1 MGTKIKYNVT
11 DFKNAIK
18 YCQDAYN
25 ELTSIKEP
33 DGEIS
38 IQMKYVLK
46 CYMDVLGTICN
57 NILMQKDAISNI
69 YNALENVDGNTQKSG
84 IAETERQKALALA
97 EENRRRKRVEQQQKH
112 GSGIAET
119 ERQKALALAEENR
132 RRKQQTKGN
141 NNTSSSY
148 STNTQT
154 VNNSAPSGLV
164 TGVIGLPAMVVKPT
178 ESDVKTPI
186 QPTVDIRT
194 ESYQKLEN
202 LLKNGTITSETTALY
217 DTLKTLG
224 MGDEADSLL
233 KKYGYVASKDA
244 NGNTVISKIKS
255 ETTKTDSTKVPNNSN
270 TDKKNNDSD
279 NDKKN
284 TDSDDEVVA
293 PEVKPADNNQAND
306 SSKNSYTNVDRKEYS
321 SGNRKDISGNT
332 DASTTQN
339 TETKPETS
347 NDTNTIKDNSNKV
360 LDSKNKTNVIN
371 ITDDSTSD
379 SKKSSGM
386 GAAVPIGLGA
396 IATGA
401 AAVAGVRYVKNRHEG
416 QEEYDEDYDDED
428 NKLDDG
434 NNQYVDSAQY
444 SNENDYTSDDYLG
457 PAGSTYTDVDNNDVE
472 DNYVDPEELE
482 TDSDDS
488 DFSNDK
494 VLEQLNF
501 DGQ

>member
-69 YNALENVDGNTQKSG
+69 YNALENVDGNTQTSG
-84 IAETERQKALALA
+84 MAETERQKALALA

-132 RRKQQTKGN
+132 RRKQQSKGN

-148 STNTQT
+148 STNTQSVT
-154 VNNSAPSGLV
+154 NSAPSNLA
-164 TGVIGLPAMVVKPT
+164 TGIIGLPSMVITPN
-178 ESDVKTPI
+178 ENEVKTRI
-186 QPTVDIRT
+186 QPTVDVRT
-194 ESYQKLEN
+194 ESYQKLGN

-233 KKYGYVASKDA
+233 KKYGYEASKDA
-244 NGNTVISKIKS
+244 NGNTIISKIKS
-255 ETTKTDSTKVPNNSN
+255 GSTENDSTKVPSGSN

-279 NDKKN
+279 G
-284 TDSDDEVVA
+284 EVVA
-293 PEVKPADNNQAND
+293 PEAKPSDNNKKEN
-306 SSKNSYTNVDRKEYS
+306 SNKTSYTTVTRKEYAS
-321 SGNRKDISGNT
+321 SNRKYTSG
-332 DASTTQN
+332 DGSTTQVTDSTPN
-339 TETKPETS
+339 TTDKNTS
-347 NDTNTIKDNSNKV
+347 IIDNSGKELPKHNKPNGKV
-360 LDSKNKTNVIN
+360 ITIDDDVPNV
-371 ITDDSTSD
+371 T
-379 SKKSSGM
+379 KKSNGI
-386 GAAVPIGLGA
+386 GAAIPIGLGA
-396 IATGA
+396 IAAGA
-401 AAVAGVRYVKNRHEG
+401 AATAGVRYVKKRHDN
-416 QEEYDEDYDDED
+416 QEEYDEEYDDE
-428 NKLDDG
+428 NNALDDN
-434 NNQYVDSAQY
+434 NNQYVDSAEY
-444 SNENDYTSDDYLG
+444 NSGDDYTSDDYLG
-457 PAGSTYTDVDNNDVE
+457 PAGSTYTDVNANDTE

>member
-33 DGEIS
+33 DGEMS

-57 NILMQKDAISNI
+57 NIIMQKDAISNI
-69 YNALENVDGNTQKSG
+69 YNTLENVDGNTQTSG
-84 IAETERQKALALA
+84 MAETERQKALALA

-132 RRKQQTKGN
+132 KRKQQTKGN
-141 NNTSSSY
+141 NNTNSSY
-148 STNTQT
+148 STNNQT
-154 VNNSAPSGLV
+154 VNNSAPSNLA
-164 TGVIGLPAMVVKPT
+164 TGVIGLAAARSAPNEK
-178 ESDVKTPI
+178 DVNTPI
-186 QPTVDIRT
+186 EPTVDVRT

-224 MGDEADSLL
+224 KGDEADSLL

-255 ETTKTDSTKVPNNSN
+255 ETTKTDSTKIPNNSN
-270 TDKKNNDSD
+270 TDKKNSDSD
-279 NDKKN
+279 
-284 TDSDDEVVA
+284 TEVVA
-293 PEVKPADNNQAND
+293 SEVKPTDNKKENN
-306 SSKNSYTNVDRKEYS
+306 SNKNSYTTVNRKEYS
-321 SGNRKDISGNT
+321 SGNRKDISGNNN
-332 DASTTQN
+332 ASTTQN
-339 TETKPETS
+339 TETKPGTS
-347 NDTNTIKDNSNKV
+347 NATNAIKDNSNKV
-360 LDSKNKTNVIN
+360 LDRKDKTNVIN
-371 ITDDSTSD
+371 ITDDSTSN
-379 SKKSSGM
+379 SKKSGGM

-401 AAVAGVRYVKNRHEG
+401 AAVAGVRYVKNRHDN
-416 QEEYDEDYDDED
+416 QEEYDEEYDDED
-428 NKLDDG
+428 NKLEDSND
-434 NNQYVDSAQY
+434 QYVDSAQY

-457 PAGSTYTDVDNNDVE
+457 PAGSTYTDVNSNDIE

-482 TDSDDS
+482 ADSDDS

>member
-1 MGTKIKYNVT
+1 MGNNKLSVNPDALIAAAAILTEAESNVSSALESINNIGVSAIIAPGT
-11 DFKNAIK
+11 SASGKMTAIK
-18 YCQDAYN
+18 TKTSDILSSEITLLSDLSEILKSNGERLKESNKVDSGVPIGA
-25 ELTSIKEP
+25 EL
-33 DGEIS
+33 
-38 IQMKYVLK
+38 
-46 CYMDVLGTICN
+46 
-57 NILMQKDAISNI
+57 A
-69 YNALENVDGNTQKSG
+69 EN
-84 IAETERQKALALA
+84 ERQKGEAHLKEL
-97 EENRRRKRVEQQQKH
+97 EEQRRKRQ
-112 GSGIAET
+112 
-119 ERQKALALAEENR
+119 
-132 RRKQQTKGN
+132 GN
-141 NNTSSSY
+141 NNSNGGGINSY

-164 TGVIGLPAMVVKPT
+164 TGVIGLPAATIVPNEK
-178 ESDVKTPI
+178 DVNTPI
-186 QPTVDIRT
+186 QPTVDVRT

-224 MGDEADSLL
+224 KGDEADSLL

-279 NDKKN
+279 
-284 TDSDDEVVA
+284 TEVVA
-293 PEVKPADNNQAND
+293 SEVKPTDNKQENN
-306 SSKNSYTNVDRKEYS
+306 SNKNSYTTVNRKEYS
-321 SGNRKDISGNT
+321 SGNRKDISGNNN
-332 DASTTQN
+332 ASATQN

-347 NDTNTIKDNSNKV
+347 NATNTIKDNSNKV
-360 LDSKNKTNVIN
+360 LDRKDKTNVIN
-371 ITDDSTSD
+371 ITDDSTSN
-379 SKKSSGM
+379 SKKSGGM

-396 IATGA
+396 IAAGA
-401 AAVAGVRYVKNRHEG
+401 AAVAGVRYVKNRHDN
-416 QEEYDEDYDDED
+416 QEEYDEEYDDED
-428 NKLDDG
+428 NKLEDSND
-434 NNQYVDSAQY
+434 QYVDSAQY

-457 PAGSTYTDVDNNDVE
+457 PAGSTYTDVNSNDIE

-482 TDSDDS
+482 ADSDDS

>member
-1 MGTKIKYNVT
+1 MGNKLSVNPDALIAAAAILKEAESNINSALGSINNIGVSAIIAPGTSASGKMT
-11 DFKNAIK
+11 AIK
-18 YCQDAYN
+18 TK
-25 ELTSIKEP
+25 TSDILSSEITLLSDLSEILKSNGETLKEA
-33 DGEIS
+33 
-38 IQMKYVLK
+38 
-46 CYMDVLGTICN
+46 N
-57 NILMQKDAISNI
+57 
-69 YNALENVDGNTQKSG
+69 NVDSG
-84 IAETERQKALALA
+84 VPIGAELAENERQKGEAHLKEL
-97 EENRRRKRVEQQQKH
+97 EDQRKKKQSNYNST
-112 GSGIAET
+112 GGGI
-119 ERQKALALAEENR
+119 
-132 RRKQQTKGN
+132 
-141 NNTSSSY
+141 SSY
-148 STNTQT
+148 SSSSQT
-154 VNNSAPSGLV
+154 ANNSAPSNLASGI
-164 TGVIGLPAMVVKPT
+164 IGLPAMIINPSEREVN
-178 ESDVKTPI
+178 TPI
-186 QPTVDIRT
+186 QTTIDVRT
-194 ESYQKLEN
+194 ESYQKLES
-202 LLKNGTITSETTALY
+202 LLKKGSITSETTALY

-224 MGDEADSLL
+224 KGDEADSLL
-233 KKYGYVASKDA
+233 KKYGYVAGKDA

-255 ETTKTDSTKVPNNSN
+255 ETTKTDSTKVPSNSD
-270 TDKKNNDSD
+270 TDKKDNDSD

-306 SSKNSYTNVDRKEYS
+306 SSKNSYTTVDRKEYS

-396 IATGA
+396 IAAGA